1 MGLSP
6 IRTRKGDAA
15 GDLSESL
22 EAAVRGEKVRKIAGV
37 AISDKLIRL
46 LEVGE

>member
-6 IRTRKGDAA
+6 IGTRKGD
-15 GDLSESL
+15 
-22 EAAVRGEKVRKIAGV
+22 AAVRGEKVTKIAGV